1 MKKLLCVLFLFLLV
15 LNLRAAS
22 DDQTTVPVRTNKP
35 TGPVRKTPPLP
46 EYATLCRGI
55 LELPASFS
63 LYGNLSLQCTDDS
76 GNIFSFSAFANLF
89 DISALHPGN
98 YCFLIKS
105 DSSETTWTG
114 ELLLVEMLSIDD
126 I

>member
-1 MKKLLCVLFLFLLV
+1 MKRLFCLLFLFSLV
-15 LNLRAAS
+15 LNLRATS
-22 DDQTTVPVRTNKP
+22 DENTIVPVKTTIP

-55 LELPASFS
+55 LELPTSFS
-63 LYGNLSLQCTDDS
+63 LYENLSLQCTDDS
-76 GNIFSFSAFANLF
+76 GNIFSFSAFANSF

-105 DSSETTWTG
+105 DSSETTWIG
-114 ELLLVEMLSIDD
+114 ELLCD
-126 I
+126 

>member
-1 MKKLLCVLFLFLLV
+1 MKRLFCLLFLSLLV
-15 LNLRAAS
+15 LNLRATSAEKS
-22 DDQTTVPVRTNKP
+22 TVPIIVQRP
-35 TGPVRKTPPLP
+35 TGPVLKTPPLP
-46 EYATLCRGI
+46 EYAPLYCGI
-55 LELPASFS
+55 LEMPASFS

-76 GNIFSFSAFANLF
+76 GNIFSFSAFDNSF

-114 ELLLVEMLSIDD
+114 ELLLVEM
-126 I
+126 

>member
-1 MKKLLCVLFLFLLV
+1 MKRLFCLLFLFSLV
-15 LNLRAAS
+15 LNLRATS

-46 EYATLCRGI
+46 EYATLSRGI
-55 LELPASFS
+55 LVLPTSFS
-63 LYGNLSLQCTDDS
+63 HYENLSLQCTDDS
-76 GNIFSFSAFANLF
+76 GNIFSFSAFDNSF

-105 DSSETTWTG
+105 DSSETTWLG
-114 ELLLVEMLSIDD
+114 EFMFN
-126 I
+126 

>member
-1 MKKLLCVLFLFLLV
+1 MKKLFCVLFLFLIV

-22 DDQTTVPVRTNKP
+22 DDKTTVTVRTIKH
-35 TGPVRKTPPLP
+35 TGAIKKTPPLP

-55 LELPASFS
+55 LEMPASFS

-76 GNIFSFSAFANLF
+76 GSIFSFSAFDNSF

-114 ELLLVEMLSIDD
+114 ELLLVEM
-126 I
+126 